1 MLMQKDLIGLE
12 ISISKTNTDKLM
24 NASKA
29 GKNAIYYLPG
39 HGGRITN
46 GLGQALVARAYEVVG
61 RETMGD
67 FKKLDFNDQ
76 VTTIASDIKEHFWRE
91 DAKIIA
97 NSFGGYLLL
106 HALSKLDPYIGKLL
120 LLSPI
125 VGEFSSEEISMG
137 FIPPYADRLSELA
150 SSNEYPAPLNCSFH
164 VGSEDWQSNPENVSK
179 FANLLGLPVTV
190 VPNAGHQLPK
200 DYVSSL
206 LDNF

>member
-1 MLMQKDLIGLE
+1 MVCCGQHNLSMDFSLPPYGR
-12 ISISKTNTDKLM
+12 S
-24 NASKA
+24 
-29 GKNAIYYLPG
+29 IYYLPG

-46 GLGQALVARAYEVVG
+46 GLGQALVERGYKVAG
-61 RETMGD
+61 RETVGD
-67 FKKLDFNDQ
+67 FRKLNFNDQ
-76 VTTIASDIKEHFWRE
+76 VSTIANDLKEHFWRE

-106 HALSKLDPYIGKLL
+106 HALSKLDPYIGNIL

-150 SSNEYPAPLNCSFH
+150 TANQYPAPLKCSFH
-164 VGSEDWQSNPENVSK
+164 VGSEDWQSNPENVTK
-179 FANLLGLPVTV
+179 FASLLGLPATV

-200 DYVSSL
+200 DYVSNL
-206 LDNF
+206 LDAF

>member
-1 MLMQKDLIGLE
+1 LGEQNL
-12 ISISKTNTDKLM
+12 SIDFSLSSN
-24 NASKA
+24 
-29 GKNAIYYLPG
+29 GVPIYYLPG
-39 HGGRITN
+39 HGARISN
-46 GLGQALVARAYEVVG
+46 GLGQALVARGYEVVG
-61 RETMGD
+61 RETVGD

-76 VTTIASDIKEHFWRE
+76 VTTIANDITEHFWRE

-106 HALSKLDPYIGKLL
+106 HALSKLDPYIGKIL

-137 FIPPYADRLSELA
+137 FIPPFADRLNELA
-150 SSNEYPAPLNCSFH
+150 SSNQYPAPINCSFH
-164 VGSEDWQSNPENVSK
+164 VGSEDWQSNPENVTK
-179 FANLLGLPVTV
+179 FASLLGLPITV

-206 LDNF
+206 LDDF

>member
-1 MLMQKDLIGLE
+1 MVSWGQHNLPMDFSLSAHGVP
-12 ISISKTNTDKLM
+12 
-24 NASKA
+24 
-29 GKNAIYYLPG
+29 IYYLPG
-39 HGGRITN
+39 HGGRITT
-46 GLGQALVARAYEVVG
+46 GLGQALLSRGYEVVG
-61 RETMGD
+61 RETVGD

-76 VTTIASDIKEHFWRE
+76 VNTIANDIKLHFWRE

-106 HALSKLDPYIGKLL
+106 HALSKLTPYIGKIL

-150 SSNEYPAPLNCSFH
+150 STNQYLASLNCSFH
-164 VGSEDWQSNPENVSK
+164 VGSEDWQSNPENVTK
-179 FANLLGLPVTV
+179 FASLLGLPVTV
-190 VPNAGHQLPK
+190 VPRAGHQLPK

>member
-1 MLMQKDLIGLE
+1 MDFSLSSHGD
-12 ISISKTNTDKLM
+12 
-24 NASKA
+24 
-29 GKNAIYYLPG
+29 AIYYLPG

-46 GLGQALVARAYEVVG
+46 GLGQALVGRGYEVVG
-61 RETMGD
+61 RETVGD

-76 VTTIASDIKEHFWRE
+76 ITTIAKDIKEHFWRE

-106 HALSKLDPYIGKLL
+106 HALSKLDPYIGKIL

-125 VGEFSSEEISMG
+125 VGEFSSEQISMG

-150 SSNEYPAPLNCSFH
+150 STNQYPTPMNCSFH
-164 VGSEDWQSNPENVSK
+164 VGSEDWQSNPENVTK
-179 FANLLGLPVTV
+179 FASLLGLTVTV

-200 DYVSSL
+200 EYVTL
-206 LDNF
+206 LLENL

>member
-1 MLMQKDLIGLE
+1 MNLT
-12 ISISKTNTDKLM
+12 KTHYAL
-24 NASKA
+24 
-29 GKNAIYYLPG
+29 IYYLPG
-39 HGGRITN
+39 HGGRIIN
-46 GLGQALVARAYEVVG
+46 GLGQALVARGYEVVG
-61 RETMGD
+61 RETVGD

-76 VTTIASDIKEHFWRE
+76 VVTIANDIKEHFWRE

-150 SSNEYPAPLNCSFH
+150 SSNQYPAPLNCSFH
-164 VGSEDWQSNPENVSK
+164 VGSEDWQSNPENVTK
-179 FANLLGLPVTV
+179 FASLLGLPVTV

>member
-1 MLMQKDLIGLE
+1 
-12 ISISKTNTDKLM
+12 M
-24 NASKA
+24 NVSKA
-29 GKNAIYYLPG
+29 GKNTIYYLPG
-39 HGGRITN
+39 HGGRITT
-46 GLGQALVARAYEVVG
+46 GLGQALLSRGYEVVG
-61 RETMGD
+61 RETVGD
-67 FKKLDFNDQ
+67 FKKLDFDDQ
-76 VTTIASDIKEHFWRE
+76 VNTIAHDIKLQFWRE

-106 HALSKLDPYIGKLL
+106 HALSKLTPYIGRIL

-150 SSNEYPAPLNCSFH
+150 STNQYPAPMNCSFY
-164 VGSEDWQSNPENVSK
+164 VGSKDWQSNPENVTK
-179 FANLLGLPVTV
+179 FASLLGLPVTV
-190 VPNAGHQLPK
+190 VPDAGHQLPK

>member
-1 MLMQKDLIGLE
+1 M
-12 ISISKTNTDKLM
+12 SIDFSLSSN
-24 NASKA
+24 
-29 GKNAIYYLPG
+29 GVPIYYLPG
-39 HGGRITN
+39 HGARISN
-46 GLGQALVARAYEVVG
+46 GLGQALVARGYEVVG
-61 RETMGD
+61 RETVGD

-76 VTTIASDIKEHFWRE
+76 VTTIANDITEHFWRE

-106 HALSKLDPYIGKLL
+106 HALSKLDPYIGKIL

-137 FIPPYADRLSELA
+137 FIPPFADRLNELA
-150 SSNEYPAPLNCSFH
+150 SSNQYPAPINCSFH
-164 VGSEDWQSNPENVSK
+164 VGSEDWQSNPENVTK
-179 FANLLGLPVTV
+179 FASLLGLPITV

-206 LDNF
+206 LDDF

>member
-1 MLMQKDLIGLE
+1 MN
-12 ISISKTNTDKLM
+12 ISN
-24 NASKA
+24 NA
-29 GKNAIYYLPG
+29 NDIPIYYLPG

-46 GLGQALVARAYEVVG
+46 GLGLALVGRGHEVVG
-61 RETMGD
+61 RETVGD

-76 VTTIASDIKEHFWRE
+76 VTTIANDIKEHFWRE

-106 HALSKLDPYIGKLL
+106 HALLQLTPYIGKIL

-137 FIPPYADRLSELA
+137 FIPPYANRLSELA
-150 SSNEYPAPLNCSFH
+150 SSNRYPVPMNCSLH
-164 VGSEDWQSNPENVSK
+164 VGSEDWQSNPENVTK

-200 DYVSSL
+200 DYVLSL
-206 LDNF
+206 LEDF